1 MVVRLLLQG
10 VRKHSVAVQKRSSIN
25 CSLYTHTQ
33 HRSIARYVCVF
44 SHMHIHI
51 NTYTHHTNTHI
62 PGVNIAI
69 VEDVLEFAATELAAL
84 DKPARQIGVGAQ
96 EVMDL

>member
-1 MVVRLLLQG
+1 
-10 VRKHSVAVQKRSSIN
+10 
-25 CSLYTHTQ
+25 
-33 HRSIARYVCVF
+33 
-44 SHMHIHI
+44 MHIHI